1 MADKKTIETYNAK
14 AADYVKMVS
23 RSEPDQD
30 LRAFIKAVPNGGLVL
45 DWGCGPGNTSAMLHD
60 AGFVVD
66 AVDASEKMVEMAHS
80 EFGVSAKLATFDDL
94 ILQDHYDGIWA
105 NFSLL
110 HAPKSDMPR
119 HLKSVHSAL
128 KPGGHFHI
136 GMKLGTG
143 ESRDTID
150 RMYTYYEET
159 KLKDLMKTAGFTII
173 TSRLRAEAGL
183 AGDVSPFAIIT
194 AHA

>member
-1 MADKKTIETYNAK
+1 MADQKTIETYNTK
-14 AADYVKMVS
+14 AADYVNMVS
-23 RSEPDQD
+23 RDKPDRD
-30 LRAFIKAVPNGGLVL
+30 LRAFIETVTDGGHVL
-45 DWGCGPGNTSAMLHD
+45 DWGCGPGNTAAMLQN

-66 AVDASEKMVEMAHS
+66 PTDASEKMVDMACN

-94 ILQDHYDGIWA
+94 ALQDHYDGIWA

-110 HAPKSDMPR
+110 HAPKTAMPQ
-119 HLKSVHSAL
+119 HLKAAHTAL
-128 KPGGHFHI
+128 KSGGHFHI

-143 ESRDTID
+143 EKRDKID

-159 KLKDLMKTAGFTII
+159 ELKDLMKTAGFTII
-173 TSRLRAEAGL
+173 ASRLGEVIGMAG
-183 AGDVSPFAIIT
+183 GTEPFVIIT